1 MSDNPDMA
9 RFLLRSLVSLALG
22 LICVSAS
29 SQPDVAITYYADPM
43 CQTIGTVRA
52 SAAAGLRPTTVKIS
66 HTSLTESLFPFS
78 ADAGRPAWVAL

>member
-1 MSDNPDMA
+1 MA

-52 SAAAGLRPTTVKIS
+52 SAAARLTV
-66 HTSLTESLFPFS
+66 
-78 ADAGRPAWVAL
+78 VA